1 MATGARLSWGLA
13 TSLTNPRCWYARG
26 TGSTGPLL
34 TCLTCD
40 SDARLPAR
48 SSMAVEV
55 VWNGA
60 SAVGTED
67 SAVEA
72 LLQTCSGSKEAN
84 CMDHDGGA
92 WWSEKG
98 SLAANFASG
107 RGLAVSKL
115 IDSGVH

>member
-1 MATGARLSWGLA
+1 LSWGLA

-40 SDARLPAR
+40 SDARLPAAR

-55 VWNGA
+55 AWNGA
-60 SAVGTED
+60 SAVDTED

-72 LLQTCSGSKEAN
+72 LLQTCSGPKEAN
-84 CMDHDGGA
+84 FTGHDGGA

-107 RGLAVSKL
+107 HRLVVSKL
-115 IDSGVH
+115 MDSGVH